1 MRPGAPD
8 VAAEPLK
15 ILMVTP
21 HLPPYQAANAL
32 LPHVLGVELEKRG
45 HGVSFLTFKT
55 GEGERASAAYVKRR
69 TAFRPTRIPQLL
81 EALETRRKAG
91 PLIEQADVVHVHS
104 NTWMNQVAA
113 RAAVRRGTPYVLTHY
128 GTEIWHHDGR
138 NRAFRA
144 LNRNARHVTFYSAGL
159 LARARELNVPLREAS
174 VVYPAVD
181 ILFSPLGPPE
191 RQAVRAPLLASGESL
206 LFNVKRLHPLA
217 DHATLLRAFAL
228 LDPAQVRAKLVI
240 AGSGEEREPLENLA
254 RELGLAGRVRFLG
267 LVPNSEV
274 ARLHAAADLFV
285 LSSRLEATPTVVLE
299 ALACG
304 TRVVSTDNPGG
315 LELGAMFGDDIRVVT
330 RENPQALADG
340 IAASLR
346 ENRRI
351 SERTA
356 RLIDER
362 FSLRGLV
369 DRYCEIY
376 EEALR

>member
-1 MRPGAPD
+1 
-8 VAAEPLK
+8 
-15 ILMVTP
+15 MVTP

-32 LPHVLGVELEKRG
+32 LPHVLGAELEKRG

-55 GEGERASAAYVKRR
+55 DDAERAKTATVRRR
-69 TAFRPTRIPQLL
+69 TALRVTRIPQLL
-81 EALETRRKAG
+81 EAMETRRRG
-91 PLIEQADVVHVHS
+91 LPLIEEADVVHVHS

-113 RAAVRRGTPYVLTHY
+113 RLAFKHGKPYVLTHY
-128 GTEIWHHDGR
+128 GTEIWHHDGK
-138 NRAFRA
+138 NRAFKT

-159 LARARELNVPLREAS
+159 LARADELNVPFREAS

-181 ILFSPLGPPE
+181 ILFSPLSPKE
-191 RQAVRAPLLASGESL
+191 REAVRAPLVSAGESL

-217 DHATLLRAFAL
+217 DHATLLKAFAL
-228 LDPAQVRAKLVI
+228 LDPKTIPAKLVI
-240 AGSGEEREPLENLA
+240 AGSGEERANLESLA
-254 RELGLAGRVRFLG
+254 RDLGLSSRVRFLG
-267 LVPNSEV
+267 LVPNHEV
-274 ARLHAAADLFV
+274 AKLHGAADLFV
-285 LSSRLEATPTVVLE
+285 LSSKLEATPTVVLE

-315 LELGAMFGDDIRVVT
+315 LELGEMFPDDLRIAP

-351 SERTA
+351 SEKTA

-369 DRYCEIY
+369 DRYLEIY
-376 EEALR
+376 QEALR

>member
-1 MRPGAPD
+1 M
-8 VAAEPLK
+8 K

-55 GEGERASAAYVKRR
+55 SDPKRPHTAYVRRR
-69 TAFRPTRIPQLL
+69 TAFRMTRLPQLL
-81 EALETRRKAG
+81 EAMETRKKAL
-91 PLIEQADVVHVHS
+91 PMIEAADVVHVHS

-113 RAAVRRGTPYVLTHY
+113 RAAFKRAKPYILTHY

-144 LNRNARHVTFYSAGL
+144 LNRHARHVTLYSAGL
-159 LARARELNVPLREAS
+159 LSRARELNVPMREAS

-191 RQAVRAPLLASGESL
+191 REAVRAALVGSGESL

-217 DHATLLRAFAL
+217 DHETLLRALAL
-228 LDPAQVRAKLVI
+228 IDPAQVRAKLVI
-240 AGSGEEREPLENLA
+240 AGSGEERERLEALA
-254 RELGLAGRVRFLG
+254 LELGLSGRVRFLG
-267 LVPNSEV
+267 LVPNQEV
-274 ARLHAAADLFV
+274 AKLHAAADLFV

-315 LELGAMFGDDIRVVT
+315 LELGEMFPDDLRIVP
-330 RENPQALADG
+330 RENPQALAEG
-340 IAASLR
+340 IAAFLR

>member
-1 MRPGAPD
+1 
-8 VAAEPLK
+8 
-15 ILMVTP
+15 MVTP

-32 LPHVLGVELEKRG
+32 LPHVLGTELEKRG
-45 HGVSFLTFKT
+45 HGVSFLTFQT
-55 GEGERASAAYVKRR
+55 SDPARPQTSYVMRR
-69 TAFRPTRIPQLL
+69 PSFRVTRIPQLL
-81 EALETRRKAG
+81 EAAETKTKAL
-91 PLIEQADVVHVHS
+91 PLIEAADVVHVHS

-113 RAAVRRGTPYVLTHY
+113 RLATRRGKPYVLTHY
-128 GTEIWHHDGR
+128 GTEIWHHDGA
-138 NRAFRA
+138 NRAFKTM
-144 LNRNARHVTFYSAGL
+144 NENAKHVAFYSAGL
-159 LARARELNVPLREAS
+159 LSRARELNVPMKAAS

-181 ILFSPLGPPE
+181 LMFRPLPASE
-191 RQAVRAPLLASGESL
+191 RAAVRAPLVASGEAL

-228 LDPAQVRAKLVI
+228 LDEAKTLAKLVI
-240 AGSGEEREPLENLA
+240 AGSGDERDGLE
-254 RELGLAGRVRFLG
+254 RLAGQLGITARVRFLG
-267 LVPNSEV
+267 LVPNHEI
-274 ARLHAAADLFV
+274 AKLHAAADLFV

-315 LELGAMFGDDIRVVT
+315 LELGAMFPDDLRIVLK
-330 RENPQALADG
+330 ENPQALAAG
-340 IAASLR
+340 IEASLR

-351 SERTA
+351 SERTSQVV
-356 RLIDER
+356 DER

>member
-1 MRPGAPD
+1 
-8 VAAEPLK
+8 
-15 ILMVTP
+15 MVTP

-45 HGVSFLTFKT
+45 HQVSFLTFEA
-55 GEGERASAAYVKRR
+55 EGAPRARTAYVRRR
-69 TAFRPTRIPQLL
+69 TAFRATRIPQLL
-81 EALETRRKAG
+81 EALETRRKAL
-91 PLIEQADVVHVHS
+91 PLIGEADVVHVHS

-113 RAAVRRGTPYVLTHY
+113 RLASRHGKPYVLTHY

-138 NRAFRA
+138 NRAFRT

-159 LARARELNVPLREAS
+159 LARARELSVPLREAS

-191 RQAVRAPLLASGESL
+191 REAVRAPLLSSGEAL

-228 LDPAQVRAKLVI
+228 LDPARVKAKLVI
-240 AGSGEEREPLENLA
+240 AGSGEERASLEALA
-254 RELGLAGRVRFLG
+254 MELGLSGRVRFLG
-267 LVPNSEV
+267 LVPNHEV
-274 ARLHAAADLFV
+274 AKLHAAADLFV

-315 LELGAMFGDDIRVVT
+315 LELGAMFPDDLRIVPKEDPR
-330 RENPQALADG
+330 ALADG

-351 SERTA
+351 SEKTA

-362 FSLRGLV
+362 FSLRSLV
-369 DRYCEIY
+369 DRYCQIY
-376 EEALR
+376 EEAQR

>member
-1 MRPGAPD
+1 
-8 VAAEPLK
+8 
-15 ILMVTP
+15 MVTP

-45 HGVSFLTFKT
+45 HAVSFLTFQT
-55 GEGERASAAYVKRR
+55 SDPQRARTAYVRRR
-69 TAFRPTRIPQLL
+69 TSFRMTRIPQLL
-81 EALETRRKAG
+81 EAVETRKKAR
-91 PLIEQADVVHVHS
+91 PLIEEADLVHVHS

-113 RAAVRRGTPYVLTHY
+113 RAALKREKPYILTHY

-144 LNRNARHVTFYSAGL
+144 LNRNARHVAFYSAGL
-159 LARARELNVPLREAS
+159 LARARELKVPVREAS

-191 RQAVRAPLLASGESL
+191 RAAVRAPLVGSGEWL
-206 LFNVKRLHPLA
+206 VFNVKRLHPLA
-217 DHATLLRAFAL
+217 DHQTLLRAFAL
-228 LDPAQVRAKLVI
+228 LDSARFRAKLVI
-240 AGSGEEREPLENLA
+240 AGEGEERERLETLA
-254 RELGLAGRVRFLG
+254 LELGIAGRVRFLG
-267 LVPNSEV
+267 LVPNQEV
-274 ARLHAAADLFV
+274 AKLHAAADLFV
-285 LSSRLEATPTVVLE
+285 LSSVLEATPTVVLE

-315 LELGAMFGDDIRVVT
+315 LELGEMFPDDLRLVP
-330 RENPQALADG
+330 RENPRALADG
-340 IAASLR
+340 MAAGLE

-369 DRYCEIY
+369 DRYCRIY
-376 EEALR
+376 EDALR

>member
-1 MRPGAPD
+1 
-8 VAAEPLK
+8 
-15 ILMVTP
+15 MVTP

-45 HGVSFLTFKT
+45 HDVSFLTFKT
-55 GEGERASAAYVKRR
+55 SDPERPKTASVTRR
-69 TAFRPTRIPQLL
+69 PSFRVTRIPQLM
-81 EALETRRKAG
+81 EATETRRKAR
-91 PLIEQADVVHVHS
+91 PLVQAANVVHVHS

-113 RAAVRRGTPYVLTHY
+113 RLSVSEKKPYVLTHY

-144 LNRNARHVTFYSAGL
+144 LNRDAAYVTFYSAGL
-159 LARARELNVPLREAS
+159 QARAEELDVPVGKGS

-181 ILFSPLGPPE
+181 LMFRPLPPSE
-191 RQAVRAPLLASGESL
+191 REAVRTCLVGSGDAL

-228 LDPAQVRAKLVI
+228 LDQAQTPAKLVI
-240 AGSGEEREPLENLA
+240 AGSGEERQTLEHLA
-254 RELGLAGRVRFLG
+254 DQLGITHRTRFLG
-267 LVPNSEV
+267 LVPNHEV
-274 ARLHAAADLFV
+274 AKLHAAADLFV

-315 LELGAMFGDDIRVVT
+315 LELGALFPNDLRIVPK
-330 RENPQALADG
+330 ENPQALADG
-340 IAASLR
+340 IAAALR
-346 ENRRI
+346 ENHRT
-351 SERTA
+351 SEKTSRV
-356 RLIDER
+356 IDER

-376 EEALR
+376 EDILR

>member
-1 MRPGAPD
+1 
-8 VAAEPLK
+8 
-15 ILMVTP
+15 MVTP

-32 LPHVLGVELEKRG
+32 LPHVLGTELEKRG
-45 HGVSFLTFKT
+45 HLLSFLTFRT
-55 GEGERASAAYVKRR
+55 GDAARARTAYVRR
-69 TAFRPTRIPQLL
+69 RNAFRMTRIPQLL
-81 EALETRRKAG
+81 EAIETRKKAL
-91 PLIEQADVVHVHS
+91 PLIEEADLVHVHS
-104 NTWMNQVAA
+104 NTWMNQIAA
-113 RAAVRRGTPYVLTHY
+113 RAASSRGKPYILTHY

-138 NRAFRA
+138 NRAFKA
-144 LNRNARHVTFYSAGL
+144 LNRKARHVTFYSAAL
-159 LARARELNVPLREAS
+159 LARARELNVPLPEAS

-181 ILFSPLGPPE
+181 ILFSPLSPQE
-191 RQAVRAPLLASGESL
+191 REAVRAPLVSSGESL

-217 DHATLLRAFAL
+217 DHETLLRAFAL
-228 LDPAQVRAKLVI
+228 LDPARVRARLVI
-240 AGSGEEREPLENLA
+240 AGSGEEKDRLA
-254 RELGLAGRVRFLG
+254 ALALELGLGGRVRFLG
-267 LVPNSEV
+267 LVPNQEV
-274 ARLHAAADLFV
+274 AKIHAAADLFV

-315 LELGAMFGDDIRVVT
+315 LELGEMFPEDLRLVP
-330 RENPQALADG
+330 RENPPALAEG

-351 SERTA
+351 SEKTA

-376 EEALR
+376 EEARR

>member
-1 MRPGAPD
+1 
-8 VAAEPLK
+8 
-15 ILMVTP
+15 MVTP

-45 HGVSFLTFKT
+45 HQVSFLTFKT
-55 GEGERASAAYVKRR
+55 NDPVGAR
-69 TAFRPTRIPQLL
+69 TATVRRRSAFRATRVPQLL
-81 EALETRRKAG
+81 EAMETRRAG
-91 PLIEQADVVHVHS
+91 LPLIAAADVVHVHS

-113 RAAVRRGTPYVLTHY
+113 RLARKQGKPYVLTHY

-138 NRAFRA
+138 NRAFKT
-144 LNRNARHVTFYSAGL
+144 LNREARHVTFYSAAL

-191 RQAVRAPLLASGESL
+191 REAVRAPLVGSGETL

-217 DHATLLRAFAL
+217 DHATLLRAFAR
-228 LDPAQVRAKLVI
+228 LDPSQIKAKLVI
-240 AGSGEEREPLENLA
+240 AGSGEERERLETLA
-254 RELGLAGRVRFLG
+254 LELGISNRVRFLG
-267 LVPNSEV
+267 LVANHEV
-274 ARLHAAADLFV
+274 AKLHAAADLFV

-315 LELGAMFGDDIRVVT
+315 LELGEMFPDDLRIVPK
-330 RENPQALADG
+330 EDPQALADG

-356 RLIDER
+356 RLVDER

-369 DRYCEIY
+369 DRYSRIY

>member
-1 MRPGAPD
+1 
-8 VAAEPLK
+8 
-15 ILMVTP
+15 MVTP

-45 HGVSFLTFKT
+45 HQVSFLTFKT
-55 GEGERASAAYVKRR
+55 SDPERPHTAYVRRR
-69 TAFRPTRIPQLL
+69 TAFRMTRIPQLL
-81 EALETRRKAG
+81 EAMETRRRAL
-91 PLIEQADVVHVHS
+91 PMIDEADVVHVHS

-113 RAAVRRGTPYVLTHY
+113 RVAFKRGKPYVLTHY

-144 LNRNARHVTFYSAGL
+144 LNRNARHVTLYSAGL
-159 LARARELNVPLREAS
+159 LSRARELNVPMLEAS

-181 ILFSPLGPPE
+181 ILFSPLGPAE
-191 RQAVRAPLLASGESL
+191 RAAVRAPVVGSGEWL

-217 DHATLLRAFAL
+217 DHETLLRAFAL
-228 LDPAQVRAKLVI
+228 LDRAEGGAKLVI
-240 AGSGEEREPLENLA
+240 AGSGEERERLEALA
-254 RELGLAGRVRFLG
+254 LELGLTGRVRFLG
-267 LVPNSEV
+267 LVPNQEV
-274 ARLHAAADLFV
+274 AKLHAAADLFV

-315 LELGAMFGDDIRVVT
+315 VELGDMFPDDLRIVPK
-330 RENPQALADG
+330 ENPQALADG
-340 IAASLR
+340 IAASLL

-351 SERTA
+351 SEKTA

>member
-1 MRPGAPD
+1 
-8 VAAEPLK
+8 LK

-32 LPHVLGVELEKRG
+32 LPHVLGLELEKRG
-45 HGVSFLTFKT
+45 HEVSFLTFKT
-55 GEGERASAAYVKRR
+55 SDPERARTAYIGRR
-69 TAFRPTRIPQLL
+69 TRFRVTRIPQVL
-81 EALETRRKAG
+81 EAMETRRKAR
-91 PLIEQADVVHVHS
+91 PLLEAADIVHVHS

-113 RAAVRRGTPYVLTHY
+113 RTAVQLGKPYVLTHY

-138 NRAFRA
+138 NRAFRT
-144 LNRNARHVTFYSAGL
+144 LNQHARHTTFYSAAL
-159 LARARELNVPLREAS
+159 LARARELNVPIREAS

-181 ILFSPLGPPE
+181 LLFSPLAAPE
-191 RQAVRAPLLASGESL
+191 RHAVRAPLVGSGESM

-228 LDPAQVRAKLVI
+228 LDPPRAKVRLVI
-240 AGSGEEREPLENLA
+240 AGSGDERGSLESLSK
-254 RELGLAGRVRFLG
+254 ELGISSRVRFLG
-267 LVPNSEV
+267 LVPNQEV
-274 ARLHAAADLFV
+274 AKLHAAADLFV

-315 LELGAMFGDDIRVVT
+315 LELGEMFPDDLRLVP

-340 IAASLR
+340 IAAALR

-351 SERTA
+351 SERTS
-356 RLIDER
+356 RVIDER

-369 DRYCEIY
+369 DRYREIY
-376 EEALR
+376 EAARS

>member
-1 MRPGAPD
+1 
-8 VAAEPLK
+8 LK

-32 LPHVLGVELEKRG
+32 LPHVLGQELQKRKY
-45 HGVSFLTFKT
+45 GVSFLTFEA
-55 GEGERASAAYVKRR
+55 GEGPREHTAYVKRR
-69 TAFRPTRIPQLL
+69 PSFRSTRIPQLL
-81 EALETRRKAG
+81 EAIETKRKAL
-91 PLIEQADVVHVHS
+91 PMIREADVIHIHS

-113 RAAVRRGTPYVLTHY
+113 RLATREGKPYVLTHY

-138 NRAFRA
+138 NRAFRN
-144 LNRNARHVTFYSAGL
+144 LNDKARHVTFYSEGL
-159 LARARELNVPLREAS
+159 LARARELNVPMREAS

-181 ILFSPLGPPE
+181 LLFSPLASSE
-191 RQAVRAPLLASGESL
+191 RDAVRAPLVNSGESL

-228 LDPAQVRAKLVI
+228 LDPAQLRARLVI
-240 AGSGEEREPLENLA
+240 AGSGEERERLEQLA
-254 RELGLAGRVRFLG
+254 SDLGLSGRVRFLG
-267 LVPNSEV
+267 LVPNQDV
-274 ARLHAAADLFV
+274 AKLHAAADLFV

-315 LELGAMFGDDIRVVT
+315 IELGAMFPDDLRIVP
-330 RENPQALADG
+330 REDPQALADG

-351 SERTA
+351 SETTSRV
-356 RLIDER
+356 IDER

-376 EEALR
+376 KQAR

>member
-1 MRPGAPD
+1 
-8 VAAEPLK
+8 
-15 ILMVTP
+15 MVTP

-32 LPHVLGVELEKRG
+32 LPHVLGTELEKRG
-45 HGVSFLTFKT
+45 HQVSFLTFDAKDAP
-55 GEGERASAAYVKRR
+55 RARTAYVRRR
-69 TAFRPTRIPQLL
+69 TAFRATRIPQLL
-81 EALETRRKAG
+81 EALETRRKAR
-91 PLIEQADVVHVHS
+91 PLIDDADVVHVHS

-113 RAAVRRGTPYVLTHY
+113 RLAFKEGRPYVLTHY

-138 NRAFRA
+138 NRAFKT

-159 LARARELNVPLREAS
+159 LARARELQVPFREGS

-181 ILFSPLGPPE
+181 ILFSPLAPPE
-191 RQAVRAPLLASGESL
+191 REAVRAPLVGSGESL

-228 LDPAQVRAKLVI
+228 LDPSQVKARLVI
-240 AGSGEEREPLENLA
+240 AGSGEERERLEALA
-254 RELGLAGRVRFLG
+254 QELGVSNRVRFLG
-267 LVPNSEV
+267 LVPNLEV
-274 ARLHAAADLFV
+274 AKLHAAADLFV

-315 LELGAMFGDDIRVVT
+315 LELGSMFPDDLRIVPK
-330 RENPQALADG
+330 ENPQALADG

-351 SERTA
+351 SEKTA

-369 DRYCEIY
+369 DRYYEIY
-376 EEALR
+376 LEALR

>member
-1 MRPGAPD
+1 
-8 VAAEPLK
+8 
-15 ILMVTP
+15 MVTP

-32 LPHVLGVELEKRG
+32 LPHVLGMELEKRG
-45 HGVSFLTFKT
+45 HSVSFLTFKAGDT
-55 GEGERASAAYVKRR
+55 ERPGTAWVTRR
-69 TAFRPTRIPQLL
+69 TRFRITRVPQIL
-81 EALETRRKAG
+81 EALETRRKAH
-91 PLIEQADVVHVHS
+91 PLIEAADLVHVHS

-113 RAAVRRGTPYVLTHY
+113 RAATRLGKPYVLTHY

-144 LNRNARHVTFYSAGL
+144 LSAGARHSTFYSAGL
-159 LARARELNVPLREAS
+159 LARARELNLPMGEAS

-181 ILFSPLGPPE
+181 LLFSPLSTPE
-191 RQAVRAPLLASGESL
+191 RNAVRAPLLGSGESL

-228 LDPAQVRAKLVI
+228 LQPTEAGLRLVI
-240 AGSGEEREPLENLA
+240 AGSGPERAALESLA
-254 RELGLAGRVRFLG
+254 RELGVSPRVRFLG
-267 LVPNSEV
+267 LVPNQEV
-274 ARLHAAADLFV
+274 AKLHAAADLFV

-315 LELGAMFGDDIRVVT
+315 LELGEMFPKDLRIVP
-330 RENPQALADG
+330 RENPQALAAG

-351 SERTA
+351 SEQTSRV
-356 RLIDER
+356 IDDR

-369 DRYCEIY
+369 ERYAEIY
-376 EEALR
+376 EKALS